1 MAELSAEEVATEVQA
16 WIEQNWDVELT
27 VAEWWQLMA
36 DSRYSHP
43 MLPEN
48 AGGLGYSRSLART
61 VHATMGE
68 AGVIGPPAGLGTML
82 AAPTIA
88 AHGTQEQIDR
98 FLPPILNGQRGW
110 CQLFSEPGAGSDLAG
125 LQTRAEKDG
134 EEWIINGQKVWTS
147 GGQYADLGIL
157 IARTDPEQPKHQGI
171 SYFAFDMLQDGVEVR
186 PLVEMT
192 GAALFNEVFIT
203 DARVHDD
210 HRIGDKGNG
219 WRVANTTLME
229 ERAALGA
236 GGTGVISFQAGKLAG
251 MLDEQVGDLVKPR
264 SGPRDRRNFSSTGV
278 SASYIA
284 LAQKLGNVGDLVLRQ
299 KLMTLHTLEQLSKFN
314 TRRAKVASQRTGGEG
329 NIAKLLNAEINRQY
343 REVGNAVIGAAG
355 MIMGDDTP
363 GSGLVQNLTLFSPAP
378 SIYGGTDQVQRN
390 IIGERVLG
398 LPKEP
403 GPDKS
408 TAFSQLPKNQ

>member
-1 MAELSAEEVATEVQA
+1 MAELSLEEVTSQVRS
-16 WIEQNWDVELT
+16 WIEQNWDVDLT
-27 VAEWWQLMA
+27 VAEWWQLLA
-36 DSRYSHP
+36 DARYSHP

-48 AGGLGYSRSLART
+48 AGGLGYNRSLARS
-61 VHATMGE
+61 VHTTMAE
-68 AGVIGPPAGLGTML
+68 AGVIGPPVGLGTML
-82 AAPTIA
+82 AGPTIA

-98 FLPPILNGQRGW
+98 YLPPILNGQMGW

-125 LQTRAEKDG
+125 LQTRAEQDG
-134 EEWIINGQKVWTS
+134 DEWIINGQKVWTS
-147 GGQYADLGIL
+147 GGHYADLGIL

-192 GAALFNEVFIT
+192 GAALFNEVFMT

-210 HRIGDKGNG
+210 ALIGAKGDG
-219 WRVANTTLME
+219 WRVANTTLTE

-236 GGTGVISFQAGKLAG
+236 GGTGVVSFQPGKLGG
-251 MLDEQVGDLVKPR
+251 MLDKRVGDLVKPGR
-264 SGPRDRRNFSSTGV
+264 KGGDRRNFSSTGV
-278 SASYIA
+278 STNYIA
-284 LAQKLGNVGDLVLRQ
+284 LAKTLGNIDDPVLRQ
-299 KLMTLHTLEQLSKFN
+299 KLMTLHTLEQISKFN
-314 TRRAKVASQRTGGEG
+314 TQRARATAQRTGAEG

-355 MIMGDDTP
+355 MVMGEDTP
-363 GSGLVQNLTLFSPAP
+363 GRGLVQNLTLFSPAP